1 VSDFTRTAAT
11 CEILDWDSTFF
22 GYRIARYRGTRCLAV
37 DIPAILAECTAQE
50 IDCVYALVDGSDTES
65 ISNLLRHRAYFA
77 DVRVTYGTA
86 GDGAAPPPLAPSAAR
101 LVRHA
106 GDADIPALVRIASSS
121 HVDTRFYADRHFDR
135 ARCTRLYEIWIEKS
149 CGGYADAVLVID
161 AEPGQPAG
169 YVTCH
174 RGNEPHAGRIG
185 LFAVSAERQGRGFG
199 GALLGAALGWF
210 AAEGITDVTVA
221 TQLRN
226 LRALRLYGR
235 SALLIRSVEYWF
247 HLWPRDN
254 GEP

>member
-1 VSDFTRTAAT
+1 VIELTHTAAT

-22 GYRIARYRGTRCLAV
+22 GYRIARYRGTRCLDV
-37 DIPAILAECTAQE
+37 DMPSIVAACAAQE

-77 DVRVTYGTA
+77 DTRVTFGTA
-86 GDGAAPPPLAPSAAR
+86 GDGAAPSPSVASTAGS
-101 LVRHA
+101 VRHA
-106 GDADIPALVRIASSS
+106 TDADIPALVRIASSS
-121 HVDTRFYADRHFDR
+121 HVDSRFYADRHFDR
-135 ARCTRLYEIWIEKS
+135 ARCSRLYEIWIEKS
-149 CGGYADAVLVID
+149 CGGYADAVFVVD

-174 RGNEPHAGRIG
+174 RGDRSNTGRIG
-185 LFAVSAERQGRGFG
+185 LFAVSGERQGRGFG
-199 GALLGAALGWF
+199 GALLGAARGWF